1 MAKTIYKEKQQY
13 KRWDVLI
20 PLAAF
25 ILVLLY
31 GFITH
36 ITGTAGKTSSLH
48 PAWVLI
54 SIIGLILAFAYLLS
68 LRLLVII
75 TRRHLRFQYFPLH
88 FQIQKV
94 KLEEIAN
101 CEPIEI
107 PVTAELSGWNVNFTS
122 MQPNYSVNGRKGLS
136 VELKNGDTFFIGSK
150 DPDALKTAIQKAINK
165 RMKHLEENKD

>member
-31 GFITH
+31 GFFVH
-36 ITGTAGKTSSLH
+36 VTGSAGKSSSLH

-54 SIIGLILAFAYLLS
+54 SIIGLIMAFAYLLS
-68 LRLLVII
+68 LRLIVII

-88 FQIQKV
+88 FSIQKV
-94 KLEEIAN
+94 KLEEIEN
-101 CEPIEI
+101 CEPVVV
-107 PVTAELSGWNVNFTS
+107 PVSAELSGWNVNFTS
-122 MQPNYSVNGRKGLS
+122 LQPNYSVNGRKGLN
-136 VELKNGDTFFIGSK
+136 VQLKNGDTFFIGSK
-150 DPDALKTAIQKAINK
+150 NPDALKTAVEKAISK
-165 RMKHLEENKD
+165 RIAYLEDKG